1 MDDIA
6 RIRKSKDIIDK
17 RVKAIEAERGVTLT
31 QRDIADE
38 AGLSQTVISLY
49 MRGNILGAKYEVVM
63 RFLRWLGVSPN
74 DFAKELELFE

>member
-1 MDDIA
+1 MDEIA
-6 RIRKSKDIIDK
+6 RIRKARDIIER
-17 RVKAIEAERGVTLT
+17 RVKAIEAERNVKFT

-49 MRGNILGAKYEVVM
+49 MRGSILGAKYEVVM
-63 RFLRWLGVSPN
+63 KFLKWLGVSPN

>member
-1 MDDIA
+1 MDEIA
-6 RIRKSKDIIDK
+6 RIRKAKSIIDK
-17 RVKAIEAERGVTLT
+17 RVKEIEQTRGVSLT

-63 RFLRWLGVSPN
+63 KFLKWLGVSPN